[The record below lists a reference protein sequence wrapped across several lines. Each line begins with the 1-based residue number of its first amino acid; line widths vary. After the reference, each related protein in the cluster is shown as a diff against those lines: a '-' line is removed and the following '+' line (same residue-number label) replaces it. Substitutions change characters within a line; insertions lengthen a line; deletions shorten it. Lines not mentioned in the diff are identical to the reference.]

1 MATEALLSFLM
12 EDSSSTE
19 RLLTTLRRDVA
30 ALAPGDR
37 LPSSRDLIARLG
49 VSPVT
54 VARAIAR
61 LAGEGA
67 VVTRPGSGTFVA
79 ARRDDAGGAA
89 PPDRSWQAVALGER
103 SVDAAYA
110 LTFLS
115 APAPEAL
122 PLAGGYLHRHLQP
135 TRALSAALARAA
147 RRPDAW
153 DRAPAI
159 GLPALRAL
167 LARLAGGDTGPEDVL
182 VTSGAQS
189 ALSLCFRAV
198 VTPGS
203 PVLVE
208 SPSYPG
214 ALAAARAAGLRPVP
228 VPMDADGVRPDL
240 LAEAFAM
247 TGARLCYLQPTFHNP
262 TGTVLAADRRRQVVA
277 VARAAGAFVLEDDCA
292 RQLGHGGP
300 VPRPLVAN
308 DRDGTVIAL
317 LSLTKPASPSLRV
330 GGLVARGPVMQR
342 LRALRL
348 VDDFFVSRPLQEA
361 AVELLTSPAWDR
373 HLRGLS
379 SALRERCAAMVDG
392 LARELPR
399 WRVTAVP
406 RGGLHLWIE
415 LPDDVPDVEDAAR
428 AHGVAIHA
436 GHGYFASEA
445 PGRFVRLTFAAPA
458 DAAEMTNGLRR
469 LRLLGS
475 PAPGPAARRA
485 RSPKPPPR

>member
-1 MATEALLSFLM
+1 M
-12 EDSSSTE
+12 
-19 RLLTTLRRDVA
+19 LTTLRGDA
-30 ALAPGDR
+30 GALAPGDR
-37 LPSSRDLIARLG
+37 LPSSRDLFARLG

-61 LAGEGA
+61 LAGEGV

-79 ARRDDAGGAA
+79 ARTADPHGAA

-103 SVDAAYA
+103 SVDASYA
-110 LTFLS
+110 LAFLS
-115 APAPEAL
+115 APSPDAL
-122 PLAGGYLHRHLQP
+122 PLAGGYLHRNLQA
-135 TRALSAALARAA
+135 TRASSAALARAA

-159 GLPALRAL
+159 GLPALRAI
-167 LARLAGGDTGPEDVL
+167 LARLVGGDVGPEDVL

-189 ALSLCFRAV
+189 AMSLCFRAV
-198 VTPGS
+198 AAAGS

-247 TGARLCYLQPTFHNP
+247 TGARVCYLQPTFHNP
-262 TGTVLAADRRRQVVA
+262 TGAVLAADRRRQVVA
-277 VARAAGAFVLEDDCA
+277 VARAAGAFILEDDCA
-292 RQLGHGGP
+292 RHLGHGGV
-300 VPRPLVAN
+300 VPRPLVAD
-308 DRDGTVIAL
+308 DRDGTVIAM

-342 LRALRL
+342 LRAMRL

-361 AVELLTSPAWDR
+361 AVELLTAPAWDR
-373 HLRGLS
+373 HLRGLAT
-379 SALRERCAAMVDG
+379 ALRERCAAMVEG

-406 RGGLHLWIE
+406 RGGVHLWLE
-415 LPDDVPDVEDAAR
+415 LPDDVGDVEDRAR

-445 PGRFVRLTFAAPA
+445 PGRFVRLTFGAPA
-458 DAAEMTNGLRR
+458 DLAEMADGLRR
-469 LRLLGS
+469 LRLLDS
-475 PAPGPAARRA
+475 TAPRAQPTRR
-485 RSPKPPPR
+485 RRR